1 MLKILQ
7 ARCQQYMYWEL
18 PDVQAGLE
26 KAEEPVIKLPTFIE
40 SWRKQGNSRKT
51 STFASWNSKPF
62 DCVNHN
68 KLWKILKELGTPDHL
83 ICLLRKLYG
92 SQEAIVRILCG
103 TTNNFGSRLRKEYNK
118 AVWCHPVY
126 HEECWAGWITSQNQ
140 DRQRIINNLSY
151 VNDTTLMAEN
161 EDELKNLLVRWRRR
175 VKELS

>member
-92 SQEAIVRILCG
+92 SQEAIVRTVHG
-103 TTNNFGSRLRKEYNK
+103 TTDWFKLRKEYNR
-118 AVWCHPVY
+118 AVYCHPAY
-126 HEECWAGWITSQNQ
+126 LTYMQSTSCGMPGCMNHKVES
-140 DRQRIINNLSY
+140 RLLGEIS
-151 VNDTTLMAEN
+151 TTSDMQMIP
-161 EDELKNLLVRWRRR
+161 LLWQKAKRN
-175 VKELS
+175 